1 VKVEGNHC
9 IRMTREHSCL
19 LHSCL
24 YNCIR
29 CCIPQRNQITEL
41 QLNVEKY
48 ILLNMLFKAKSKI
61 SDDLPSYVGV
71 EQCCVIQRGE
81 NMCIQNLNENNIKI
95 NIKVKE
101 S

>member
-1 VKVEGNHC
+1 
-9 IRMTREHSCL
+9 
-19 LHSCL
+19 
-24 YNCIR
+24 
-29 CCIPQRNQITEL
+29 
-41 QLNVEKY
+41 
-48 ILLNMLFKAKSKI
+48 MLFKAKSKI